1 MAFKKEELINQ
12 SIEAIK
18 SNEILFI
25 EELVSY
31 LPCSMKTFYNYKL
44 QDLQDIKEQLERNR
58 IMKKIGLREKWYN
71 SENATLQIALYK
83 LLANENEYNRL
94 TNQSNETQSQIAE
107 PPQIIIRLNKTNVI
121 KS

>member
-1 MAFKKEELINQ
+1 MEIKKMAFKKEELINQ
-12 SIEAIK
+12 SIKAIK

-58 IMKKIGLREKWYN
+58 ILKKIELRNKWYY

-83 LLANENEYNRL
+83 LLANENEYKRL
-94 TNQSNETQSQIAE
+94 TNNHNETSSQVIE
-107 PPQIIIRLNKTNVI
+107 PIKIVI
-121 KS
+121 QTTE